1 MKKGLVFA
9 LCVIMTCGLLVAGCS
24 NNTGIDTVEIDS
36 LPYSIPYYKDS
47 TIDLVSLDMC
57 QREYDNH
64 GKTTYQVEVLL
75 TIDVSSILQL
85 SDNDKYWADRDVE
98 VAPFECSIYCYDNG
112 LSFDDLKYVNTY
124 EDDSTGYRYI
134 QFTTDGLEEY
144 FNDFSGSK
152 ISIRSFT
159 DMGDAEKPNESKE
172 RKMYAYTTDEFE
184 ELPDILPQ
192 EELLQSLM

>member
-1 MKKGLVFA
+1 MKKGLIVA
-9 LCVIMTCGLLVAGCS
+9 LCLVACGLLLAGCS
-24 NNTGIDTVEIDS
+24 YDTGIETVEINA

-47 TIDLVSLDMC
+47 TIDLVSIDMC

-75 TIDVSSILQL
+75 TVDASNVLQL
-85 SDNDKYWADRDVE
+85 SDDDKYWADRDVE

-124 EDDSTGYRYI
+124 DDDSTGYRYI
-134 QFTTDGLEEY
+134 QFTTEGLEEY

-152 ISIRSFT
+152 ISIHTFV
-159 DMGDAEKPNESKE
+159 DVGNAEKPDDPKE
-172 RKMYAYTTDEFE
+172 RKMYTYTTEEFG
-184 ELPDILPQ
+184 ELPAVLPQ
-192 EELLQSLM
+192 EELLQRLV